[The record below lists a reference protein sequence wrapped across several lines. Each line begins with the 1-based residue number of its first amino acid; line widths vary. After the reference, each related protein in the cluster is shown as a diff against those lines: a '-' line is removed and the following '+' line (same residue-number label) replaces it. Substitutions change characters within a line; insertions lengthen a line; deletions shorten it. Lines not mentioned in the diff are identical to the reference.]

1 MELVIDKIKKEFNGN
16 QILQG
21 INLVLESK
29 KCHLLLGKNGS
40 GKTTLVRIIDGELKQ
55 DSGTMHL
62 SDKQTLLLEV
72 AVQYQDFNIFPNIR
86 IKELIEFFKK
96 ITKDYYFDW
105 ELYEL
110 LEIEKIGSNFVK
122 SASGGEKKSVAIFL
136 AVLLNKPVIILDEP
150 FADLDLEKKKNLNQ
164 FLIKYVKE
172 NDKVLLV
179 ISHEVNEYKSLFNT
193 VSIMD
198 KGIILESDTI
208 ENLQNKYSDTSILDI
223 ENIFYKVT
231 GKRLVESR

>member
-1 MELVIDKIKKEFNGN
+1 M
-16 QILQG
+16 
-21 INLVLESK
+21 
-29 KCHLLLGKNGS
+29 
-40 GKTTLVRIIDGELKQ
+40 
-55 DSGTMHL
+55 
-62 SDKQTLLLEV
+62 
-72 AVQYQDFNIFPNIR
+72 
-86 IKELIEFFKK
+86 
-96 ITKDYYFDW
+96 
-105 ELYEL
+105 
-110 LEIEKIGSNFVK
+110 
-122 SASGGEKKSVAIFL
+122 
-136 AVLLNKPVIILDEP
+136 
-150 FADLDLEKKKNLNQ
+150 
-164 FLIKYVKE
+164 KE